1 MKDKS
6 NAGGMNS
13 VFVRWIQFGSATVE
27 LVFAPEERDVYSHER
42 RLKDLAPL
50 GAKPGSGTSRSQKQ
64 LRSCGAK
71 IKQRSADY
79 KHLAPTGR

>member
-50 GAKPGSGTSRSQKQ
+50 GAKPGQRNLAQPKAVAL
-64 LRSCGAK
+64 LRSE
-71 IKQRSADY
+71 D
-79 KHLAPTGR
+79 